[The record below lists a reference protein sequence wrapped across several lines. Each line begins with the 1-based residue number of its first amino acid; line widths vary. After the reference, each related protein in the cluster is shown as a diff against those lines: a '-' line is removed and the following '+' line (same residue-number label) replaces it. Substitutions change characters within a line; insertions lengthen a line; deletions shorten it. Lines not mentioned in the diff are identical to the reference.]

1 MRCLPV
7 NWRSLGTWLA
17 PTCRCRRPRR
27 KFIAGWPSLQ
37 RRDGPELCASADG
50 FTTRSQHRGRG
61 PRDLAERSPE
71 RRCTSWATRVSY
83 RLTLQRRGLDRGHT
97 RTAGTARSAGA
108 VQRIMIVLDTN
119 VLFALMR
126 DTPDPVV
133 VEWLDDQP
141 TESIWTTSVTVFEI
155 RTGIELLA
163 PSRRRKRL
171 DETFSQLLEEALDG
185 RVQSFDL
192 TAAIAARTIAAT
204 RQRAGRAVEIRD
216 VQIAGIA
223 ISRHATVATRNT
235 HHFDGTSIDVINPWD

>member
-1 MRCLPV
+1 
-7 NWRSLGTWLA
+7 
-17 PTCRCRRPRR
+17 
-27 KFIAGWPSLQ
+27 
-37 RRDGPELCASADG
+37 
-50 FTTRSQHRGRG
+50 
-61 PRDLAERSPE
+61 
-71 RRCTSWATRVSY
+71 
-83 RLTLQRRGLDRGHT
+83 
-97 RTAGTARSAGA
+97 
-108 VQRIMIVLDTN
+108 MIVLDTN

-204 RQRAGRAVEIRD
+204 RQRAGRAVEMRD
-216 VQIAGIA
+216 VQIAGVA